1 MLLEVINLKYGK
13 FSNFNIKFL
22 NNKQYAIVGNINSGN
37 ELLFKILSTLIMT
50 ENVISFN
57 DDVLTINNR
66 FKYIRRIGV
75 IRELSNYSFMTDNV
89 YDELSYS
96 LMKLNLKEEE
106 INRRIKLYLKF
117 FNLRIK
123 TKKIDELSIYEK
135 QLLLVITA
143 IITEPQVILMEDIYS
158 NLRLDD
164 IKMVNKLLSCL
175 VDNEEVTAIKF
186 MNNFDYVNKNDYIYL
201 MDDYE
206 IVKEGH
212 KDNLM
217 EDDKFLT
224 DHHLRVPFMYDLSNK
239 LKMYKLID
247 KVYLDMEE
255 MVNDIWK

>member
-158 NLRLDD
+158 NLR
-164 IKMVNKLLSCL
+164 
-175 VDNEEVTAIKF
+175 
-186 MNNFDYVNKNDYIYL
+186 
-201 MDDYE
+201 
-206 IVKEGH
+206 
-212 KDNLM
+212 
-217 EDDKFLT
+217 
-224 DHHLRVPFMYDLSNK
+224 
-239 LKMYKLID
+239 
-247 KVYLDMEE
+247 
-255 MVNDIWK
+255 